1 MEYKEY
7 VGGGI
12 GLRNVGGGTK
22 FLGDP
27 AEGRIAKMCL
37 GMVRTGVVSGRAK
50 RGWAE
55 NGREGGRA
63 KRGWAENAKKGVTLD
78 FKGQNDSKYHL

>member
-1 MEYKEY
+1 MRGQRGW
-7 VGGGI
+7 GGD
-12 GLRNVGGGTK
+12 RVTK

-63 KRGWAENAKKGVTLD
+63 KRGVISPPKAGK
-78 FKGQNDSKYHL
+78 F